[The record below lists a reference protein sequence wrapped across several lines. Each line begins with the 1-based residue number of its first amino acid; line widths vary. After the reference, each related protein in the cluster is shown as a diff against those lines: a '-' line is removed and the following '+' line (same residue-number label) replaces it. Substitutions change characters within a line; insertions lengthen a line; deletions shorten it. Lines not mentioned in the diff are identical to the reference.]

1 MVGPFLLSLFLLE
14 SAPNRFFGV
23 YIDEVQDLLPVE
35 LLLLKLATWE

>member
-1 MVGPFLLSLFLLE
+1 LLSLFLLE